1 MSTEAYDVDQGLR
14 HLIDTGRISTESL
27 SAITGIT
34 TATLAEYLAAEH
46 QPGMTAAPS
55 ALSGTQST
63 QLSMLSVLLTEGLAE
78 DDDVRLRA
86 LIETLTLQYN
96 LTHENIA
103 LLIDA
108 DVADIDAVA
117 TDPSTVDAANKYRL
131 ALRLSYVL
139 TSISNAER
147 LSS

>member
-1 MSTEAYDVDQGLR
+1 MSTEAHDVDQGLH
-14 HLIDTGRISTESL
+14 HLVDTGRLPIESL

-34 TATLAEYLAAEH
+34 TTALHEYLATEH
-46 QPGMTAAPS
+46 QPGLSGAP
-55 ALSGTQST
+55 ATLSGTQSA

-86 LIETLTLQYN
+86 LVETLTLQYN

-108 DVADIDAVA
+108 DATDIEAAAIDAA
-117 TDPSTVDAANKYRL
+117 TIDAGKKYRL

-139 TSISNAER
+139 TAISNAER
-147 LSS
+147 LSI